1 MSKRERIGWKPKQQ
15 LFTIH
20 NLLFTNPVSRCTMH
34 RQAPTPPAFGRAQP
48 LTPTFESDLLDG
60 SAMTERDKKKPAAVS
75 TAEMNALIADYEAK
89 IDEAAELITR
99 VRHEI
104 NNPLTGVLGQA
115 QLLLREDL
123 NERARKRAETIEEL
137 AIRMRDI
144 VAQLRQVQRPPKK
157 SSA

>member
-1 MSKRERIGWKPKQQ
+1 
-15 LFTIH
+15 
-20 NLLFTNPVSRCTMH
+20 
-34 RQAPTPPAFGRAQP
+34 
-48 LTPTFESDLLDG
+48 
-60 SAMTERDKKKPAAVS
+60 MTERDKKNPAAVS
-75 TAEMNALIADYEAK
+75 AAEMNALIADYEAK
-89 IDEAAELITR
+89 MDEAAELITR